1 MIKNLTER
9 AVFLTFMTDCAPSVS
24 RNSVNMG
31 TITNKWREQ
40 GTQFFF
46 MKFLFS
52 SSKTTAKETE

>member
-9 AVFLTFMTDCAPSVS
+9 AIFLTFMTDCAPSVS

-40 GTQFFF
+40 GIKVRMQN
-46 MKFLFS
+46 LFQ
-52 SSKTTAKETE
+52 SSKAAAKEAE